1 MTPPRSGGLRSRLT
15 ARRRHFLLRPRQSI
29 LVKESGGSV
38 LACEKLS
45 PTVAQSTGVVVRDAR
60 SI

>member
-1 MTPPRSGGLRSRLT
+1 VFVSERALAAASAKAAR

-45 PTVAQSTGVVVRDAR
+45 PTVA
-60 SI
+60 